1 MSRIAAKTAKVLPR
15 TWSPNQVV
23 AHNLTRA
30 RLLRGWTQDQAAEAL
45 APYLGSRLSLASF
58 SAIERS
64 IAGTRVKQFTADE
77 LVALSRAFD
86 LPLGWWFT
94 PPVEGAMHTPD
105 HPRTGVDFDALVD
118 VVLGTPDTLPAWTDA
133 LEQWAAGRART
144 GDTRRT
150 GAHHAKQIELRARA
164 LVRERLGDI
173 SAARDVLRRIADL
186 LGELDEPAPSGM
198 EPASE
203 GASGTAT
210 TSAGAKAGRRRPPK
224 AASAGRAGLSA
235 DSKLGAS
242 APPVG
247 VPSLCGS
254 GPGHQHA
261 TETYSDRVAR
271 LAAQQGLRSLEDARD
286 LAADIWE
293 SDEEL
298 DEFLRDVR
306 RSRNASLA

>member
-1 MSRIAAKTAKVLPR
+1 MTRISAKTAKVLPR

-94 PPVEGAMHTPD
+94 PPEDGAMHTPD
-105 HPRTGVDFDALVD
+105 HPRTGVDFDELVE

-144 GDTRRT
+144 GDARRG
-150 GAHHAKQIELRARA
+150 GAHHAEQIELRAHA
-164 LVRERLGDI
+164 LVRERFGDI
-173 SAARDVLRRIADL
+173 SSARDVLRRIADL
-186 LGELDEPAPSGM
+186 LGELDEPAP
-198 EPASE
+198 
-203 GASGTAT
+203 TAT
-210 TSAGAKAGRRRPPK
+210 VREDPPRRPT
-224 AASAGRAGLSA
+224 RR
-235 DSKLGAS
+235 
-242 APPVG
+242 
-247 VPSLCGS
+247 
-254 GPGHQHA
+254 
-261 TETYSDRVAR
+261 T
-271 LAAQQGLRSLEDARD
+271 RSTT
-286 LAADIWE
+286 
-293 SDEEL
+293 
-298 DEFLRDVR
+298 
-306 RSRNASLA
+306 